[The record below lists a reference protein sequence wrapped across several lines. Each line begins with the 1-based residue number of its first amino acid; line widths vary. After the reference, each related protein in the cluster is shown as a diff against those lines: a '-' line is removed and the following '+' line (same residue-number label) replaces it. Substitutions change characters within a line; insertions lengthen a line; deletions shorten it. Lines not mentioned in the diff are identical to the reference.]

1 MTVTLTI
8 RSKMLTLLTIDEI
21 LLSFSGGKLLK
32 KIVHPIGCV
41 ESEELENIRSISEK
55 GPVRP
60 QGHKGFSPPSK
71 SRGQGKCCNHYCSSY
86 MGALSGNRIVTTHT
100 DSTGSEVSYACL
112 SIPPLQAV
120 TYSFPLNTYEAVLTT
135 LPASDL
141 SVCLETVKMTLR
153 THLST
158 SQPNVSPIHPLPSPV
173 PSPSLFT
180 SPLGISGSFDESN
193 ILPLVPP
200 NDVTDTSD
208 LFREIILEISPLST
222 AFRKAIVDRNVKK
235 DDKTAVKPTAGII
248 LECNMLFMLY
258 AISRKLPQSISML
271 CGHLDLLSFSL
282 SLSLSLSLSNVWLN
296 DQKMWAAEAIKVRN
310 DKLTT
315 LSVVYGQ
322 LSEAS
327 RCDIEDDAGWAE
339 YFRSRI
345 LVIK

>member
-32 KIVHPIGCV
+32 KIFHPIGCV

-71 SRGQGKCCNHYCSSY
+71 GRGQGQCCNHYCSSY
-86 MGALSGNRIVTTHT
+86 MGALSGNRIVTTHV

-120 TYSFPLNTYEAVLTT
+120 TYSFPLDTYEAVLTT
-135 LPASDL
+135 LPAADL

-158 SQPNVSPIHPLPSPV
+158 SQPNISPTPPLPSLSPV
-173 PSPSLFT
+173 PSTFKSPS
-180 SPLGISGSFDESN
+180 GISGVSGSLDESN

-200 NDVTDTSD
+200 NDITDTSD
-208 LFREIILEISPLST
+208 QFREIILEISPLST

-235 DDKTAVKPTAGII
+235 DDKTAVKPTTGTI
-248 LECNMLFMLY
+248 LECY
-258 AISRKLPQSISML
+258 
-271 CGHLDLLSFSL
+271 CVH
-282 SLSLSLSLSNVWLN
+282 
-296 DQKMWAAEAIKVRN
+296 
-310 DKLTT
+310 
-315 LSVVYGQ
+315 VVCH
-322 LSEAS
+322 E
-327 RCDIEDDAGWAE
+327 R
-339 YFRSRI
+339 
-345 LVIK
+345 